1 MSAEVAREVATIR
14 DAGFVVIPDLISQ
27 ADLAEMRRAL
37 APLLDAELYG
47 RNDFEG
53 HRTQRVYSLV
63 GRAPIF
69 ASLVEDPHVLALCDA
84 FLEPNYLLTAS
95 QAINV
100 LPGETPQPF
109 HTDDSFYRIARPRRA
124 VSVSFIFAVDAFTT
138 TNGATQVV
146 PGSHLWDDAG
156 MEGQLAEID
165 FATVPEDARVP
176 RPAGAPP
183 RWMRGEALDV
193 EMPAGTAIA
202 FLGTLVHRGGEN
214 RSDRPRLAL
223 SNQYCEP
230 WARQQENY
238 CLSIPREQARAMSP
252 RVQALLGYSVHP
264 PFMGHA
270 NGMHPRRVLEDGA
283 R

>member
-1 MSAEVAREVATIR
+1 VSADVADTVATIR
-14 DAGFVVIPDLISQ
+14 ERGFAVIEDLIPP
-27 ADLAEMRRAL
+27 DVLAVMRDAL
-37 APLLDAELYG
+37 APSLDAELYG

-63 GRAPIF
+63 ARAPVF
-69 ASLVEDPHVLALCDA
+69 ADLVEHPLVLALCDA

-95 QAINV
+95 QAIRI

-109 HTDDSFYRIARPRRA
+109 HTDDTFYRIARPRDA
-124 VSVSFIFAVDAFTT
+124 VSLSFIFAVDPFTT
-138 TNGATQVV
+138 ENGATQVV
-146 PGSHLWDDAG
+146 PGSHRWGDDVV
-156 MEGQLAEID
+156 ERLLAEVD
-165 FATVPEDARVP
+165 FATVPAVSRVP
-176 RPAGAPP
+176 RPKPGLPAWVDGDL
-183 RWMRGEALDV
+183 LDV

-223 SNQYCEP
+223 SNQYCQP

-238 CLSIPREQARAMSP
+238 CLSIPREQARALSP

-270 NGMHPRRVLEDGA
+270 NGLHPRRVLEDRAG
-283 R
+283 